1 MNNVISFP
9 RQVTEAPQPVRAAGS
24 KTLFIHVKSTT
35 LIAHLAGRTK
45 MTKPEGR
52 VGKNR

>member
-9 RQVTEAPQPVRAAGS
+9 QKITEAPQIMRAAGS

-35 LIAHLAGRTK
+35 LIAHLASPQKIETA
-45 MTKPEGR
+45 TGR
-52 VGKNR
+52 VGKTL